1 MLKTWPFFFVAKITA
16 LIIERMVIHMLNKL
30 KKIADIALA
39 GATPLVVLA
48 WVYKL
53 MGVYYTWEDNH

>member
-1 MLKTWPFFFVAKITA
+1 MLD
-16 LIIERMVIHMLNKL
+16 KL
-30 KKIADIALA
+30 KKMAGYALA

-53 MGVYYTWEDNH
+53 MAVYYTWEDNH

>member
-1 MLKTWPFFFVAKITA
+1 MAFLFFCLFAKITTP
-16 LIIERMVIHMLNKL
+16 IIERRVIYMLNKL

>member
-1 MLKTWPFFFVAKITA
+1 
-16 LIIERMVIHMLNKL
+16 MLNKF

-39 GATPLVVLA
+39 GATPLVVVA

-53 MGVYYTWEDNH
+53 MRVYYTWEDNH

>member
-1 MLKTWPFFFVAKITA
+1 MLD
-16 LIIERMVIHMLNKL
+16 KL
-30 KKIADIALA
+30 KKIAGYALA

-53 MGVYYTWEDNH
+53 MAVYYTWEDKH